1 MKLDAF
7 NYYKFGAI
15 KGKISYVSPSDVDKT
30 YYCLA
35 NMEKYNPNIKLKAG
49 YVLKGEIIIEKML
62 LYEYI
67 IKKLFNKIDDSI
79 N

>member
-1 MKLDAF
+1 
-7 NYYKFGAI
+7 
-15 KGKISYVSPSDVDKT
+15 
-30 YYCLA
+30 
-35 NMEKYNPNIKLKAG
+35 MEKYNPNIKLKAG

-62 LYEYI
+62 LYEFI